1 MCINIK
7 DIILKNVN
15 KKQQDIF
22 VVVNFTLNNF
32 AKMKYF
38 FKDVKTIKPKYFM
51 NIIFADYDDM
61 PVPCA
66 GYLSSLTFD
75 KI

>member
-15 KKQQDIF
+15 KKSQDIF
-22 VVVNFTLNNF
+22 VVVNFT
-32 AKMKYF
+32 KTKYC

-51 NIIFADYDDM
+51 NIKYKQ
-61 PVPCA
+61 
-66 GYLSSLTFD
+66 Y
-75 KI
+75 K

>member
-15 KKQQDIF
+15 KKSQDIF

-32 AKMKYF
+32 AKMKYC
-38 FKDVKTIKPKYFM
+38 FKHVKTIKPIYFM
-51 NIIFADYDDM
+51 NIKYKQ
-61 PVPCA
+61 C
-66 GYLSSLTFD
+66 
-75 KI
+75 K

>member
-15 KKQQDIF
+15 KKSQDIF

-32 AKMKYF
+32 AKMKMCTDL
-38 FKDVKTIKPKYFM
+38 KRIKK
-51 NIIFADYDDM
+51 
-61 PVPCA
+61 
-66 GYLSSLTFD
+66 
-75 KI
+75 

>member
-15 KKQQDIF
+15 KKSQDIF

-32 AKMKYF
+32 AKMKYC
-38 FKDVKTIKPKYFM
+38 FKDAKAMKPKYFM
-51 NIIFADYDDM
+51 NIKYKQ
-61 PVPCA
+61 
-66 GYLSSLTFD
+66 Y
-75 KI
+75 K